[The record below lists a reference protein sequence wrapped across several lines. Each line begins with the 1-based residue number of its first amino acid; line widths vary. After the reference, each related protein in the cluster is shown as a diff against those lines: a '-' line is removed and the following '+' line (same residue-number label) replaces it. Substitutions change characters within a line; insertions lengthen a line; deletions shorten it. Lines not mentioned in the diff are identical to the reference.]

1 MSILQANSSVTHTY
15 GNVACIAMDYVQ
27 KFFEPDYFKK
37 VHIST
42 KLAHRQLNIYKTNLE
57 FWKLHKPILLM
68 RPRIEVVDNS
78 KWFYGAAATNRMTN
92 ITSPMEFGDTIE
104 LLKDRKNGN
113 KLDFIWNRAKIYYDV
128 VIIVDSFNEQLNV
141 ANYLSNAIIP
151 DTPFLLPTALESYVP
166 KHIIYRLADN
176 LGIPRDNTAD
186 ILLYL
191 NTHGHTPFTYKYKN
205 GSGNDE
211 FFSLYNTNI
220 EMISSEL
227 SLDDGST
234 KGMVAGNFTLSFTL
248 SCEFNMMA
256 CYYLFIRDNDDRYI
270 RCPHNDIEK
279 DAITEN
285 LFTIPLL
292 YKLDL
297 EPGWK
302 LYAAPAFFVDGK
314 EDSINLNE
322 IMTEDLISIMNFQ
335 RKRHFKEDTL
345 IRFRVFRN
353 RCELENG
360 VDFIVDNTDLNNI
373 TLTVKECNPKV
384 TYRLFVIINNAY
396 IHSLEAEFL
405 DFNKE
410 T

>member
-1 MSILQANSSVTHTY
+1 MQV
-15 GNVACIAMDYVQ
+15 
-27 KFFEPDYFKK
+27 
-37 VHIST
+37 
-42 KLAHRQLNIYKTNLE
+42 
-57 FWKLHKPILLM
+57 
-68 RPRIEVVDNS
+68 
-78 KWFYGAAATNRMTN
+78 
-92 ITSPMEFGDTIE
+92 
-104 LLKDRKNGN
+104 
-113 KLDFIWNRAKIYYDV
+113 
-128 VIIVDSFNEQLNV
+128 
-141 ANYLSNAIIP
+141 
-151 DTPFLLPTALESYVP
+151 
-166 KHIIYRLADN
+166 
-176 LGIPRDNTAD
+176 

-191 NTHGHTPFTYKYKN
+191 LPYH
-205 GSGNDE
+205 
-211 FFSLYNTNI
+211 
-220 EMISSEL
+220 
-227 SLDDGST
+227 
-234 KGMVAGNFTLSFTL
+234 V
-248 SCEFNMMA
+248 
-256 CYYLFIRDNDDRYI
+256 FIRDNDDRYI

-353 RCELENG
+353 RYELENG